1 MQERLFDRRWRTEA
15 ESVTAV
21 RAPVYAEFYFRQKRR
36 AFDTGG
42 GEIRARCEAD
52 GEALEFSLGQ
62 RGEINFRV
70 KRLVERGMNLE
81 LAESQGVTRGRQEHK

>member
-15 ESVTAV
+15 ERVTAV

-42 GEIRARCEAD
+42 GEIRARCE
-52 GEALEFSLGQ
+52 
-62 RGEINFRV
+62 
-70 KRLVERGMNLE
+70 
-81 LAESQGVTRGRQEHK
+81 GRR